1 MILDR
6 LEEVPV
12 ALRLTIIDRVRR
24 SPSHEGEGGV
34 DVSEWKRGSRTG
46 ANGRWAA
53 AAGTF
58 VELAASALVV
68 ERRALEADSPANDV
82 AIGP

>member
-1 MILDR
+1 M
-6 LEEVPV
+6 
-12 ALRLTIIDRVRR
+12 ALRLTIIDRARR
-24 SPSHEGEGGV
+24 PPCKGGV

-58 VELAASALVV
+58 VEQAASALV
-68 ERRALEADSPANDV
+68 EADAGTTDQTRPARWIAHNLEKGV
-82 AIGP
+82 QTRPWA

>member
-1 MILDR
+1 M
-6 LEEVPV
+6 
-12 ALRLTIIDRVRR
+12 ALRLTLIDRVRR
-24 SPSHEGEGGV
+24 SPSHKGEGGV

-58 VELAASALVV
+58 VELAASALV
-68 ERRALEADSPANDV
+68 EADAGTTLKTTK
-82 AIGP
+82 ALAE

>member
-1 MILDR
+1 M
-6 LEEVPV
+6 

-24 SPSHEGEGGV
+24 PQSKSGV
-34 DVSEWKRGSRTG
+34 GVSEWKRGSRTG

-58 VELAASALVV
+58 VELAASALV
-68 ERRALEADSPANDV
+68 EADGADGPDKTADV
-82 AIGP
+82 MGCRRGLPPPPFY